1 MQIPLEVFEMFF
13 GNFMKKK
20 AVINIQEFTDL
31 IADAENKLFDMV
43 QEEDN

>member
-20 AVINIQEFTDL
+20 AVISTQEYSDL
-31 IADAENKLFDMV
+31 IADAENKLFDLV
-43 QEEDN
+43 